1 MTGYLDLLNQ
11 RKQLDQEIAA
21 VRERERATQIESIRE
36 TMRLYDISI
45 DEIKAKSG
53 GRKGAPAVAKYR
65 HPDTGATWS
74 GRGKRPRWLGDNPA
88 QFLIQPAPQ
97 AAL

>member
-1 MTGYLDLLNQ
+1 MAGYLELLAQ
-11 RKQLDQEIAA
+11 RKQLDQQIASI
-21 VRERERATQIESIRE
+21 RDQERASQIESIRE

-45 DEIKAKSG
+45 DEIRVKAS
-53 GRKGAPAVAKYR
+53 GRKGQPAVPKYR

-88 QFLIQPAPQ
+88 QFLIEKPAEVTQ
-97 AAL
+97 